1 MENTDTITLT
11 QSELDAKIKEAVD
24 TATESLISKHNGEMA
39 KMRKENT
46 DLRNASKTQEQLK
59 EEQDQAVQ
67 NELNEL
73 RAFKKGKVIEEKL
86 AKENMP
92 SYFKNDAR
100 LLNASDDD
108 FDKTLA
114 KVKKEYEATLQKGNT
129 HSSIVQTNTGGVQIS
144 DKDKANAEMGRV
156 LQELVGG

>member
-1 MENTDTITLT
+1 MENTETITLT

-129 HSSIVQTNTGGVQIS
+129 HSSVVQTNTGGVQIS